1 MMIFVKIFYE
11 SSLQALGSLRG
22 NKLRTFLSLLGI
34 TIGIFCIIAI
44 KSAVD
49 SLETNILNGFKE
61 LGSDVVYVDKFPW
74 NENSNQN
81 YWKYAQR
88 PDPNFKDYKAIQ
100 EKSKLAEVAAYTI
113 FTGGKTIKYKSSSV
127 SDAYIMGTTKNY
139 KDIINCDV
147 SQGRQFTQLEYKNGA
162 NVIVLGH
169 AVSNALFES
178 INPLG
183 KYVKLFGQKYQVIGV
198 LEEEGENMFNFINHD
213 DVMWVSYNNIR
224 RFVNVKDESQVGRLL
239 NVKVKP
245 GIETKELKG
254 ELTSLLRRSRKL
266 RPIEKNN
273 FALNEMSTL
282 ATVIEGVMGALN
294 FAGLIIGIFSLIIGM
309 FSVANIMFVSVKER
323 TNLIGL
329 KKAIG
334 AKHYMILLEFLVE
347 SVILCVIGGVIGL
360 IFVFGLLTVV
370 SNVTDFA
377 MSLSFINMVIGVIVS
392 VLVGILSGI
401 IPAWMASKLDPVVAM
416 RG

>member
-1 MMIFVKIFYE
+1 MMVLLKIFYE
-11 SSLQALGSLRG
+11 SSVQALGSLTG

-49 SLETNILNGFKE
+49 SLEKNILDGFQE
-61 LGSDVVYVDKFPW
+61 LGSDVIYVDKFPW
-74 NENSNQN
+74 NEDPNQN
-81 YWKYAQR
+81 YWKYAKR
-88 PDPNFKDYKAIQ
+88 PDPSYDDYESIT
-100 EKSKLAEVAAYTI
+100 EKSKLAEVASYTI
-113 FTGGKTIKYKSSSV
+113 FTGGKTIKYRSSSV
-127 SDAYIMGTTKNY
+127 EDAYIMGTTAGY
-139 KDIINCDV
+139 KDIIDCAMGA
-147 SQGRQFTQLEYKNGA
+147 GRQFTPLEYQNGR

-169 AVSNALFES
+169 NVAAALFEKVS
-178 INPLG
+178 PLG
-183 KYVKLFGQKYQVIGV
+183 KSVKLFGQKYQVIGV

-213 DVMWVSYNNIR
+213 DVMWVTYSNVKRY
-224 RFVNVKDESQVGRLL
+224 VNTKDESNVGRLL
-239 NVKVKP
+239 NIKAKE
-245 GIETKELKG
+245 GIDTKDLKG
-254 ELTSLLRRSRKL
+254 ELTSLLRRSRRL

-294 FAGLIIGIFSLIIGM
+294 IAGYFIGFFSILIGM

-323 TNLIGL
+323 TNLIGI

-347 SVILCVIGGVIGL
+347 SVILCIIGGIVGL
-360 IFVFGLLTVV
+360 VFVYGLLTFITKA
-370 SNVTDFA
+370 TDFA
-377 MSLSFINMVIGVIVS
+377 MGLSVTNMIIGVVIS
-392 VLVGILSGI
+392 VIVGILSGI
-401 IPAWMASKLDPVVAM
+401 IPAWRASRLDPVVAM